1 VDRMHV
7 SHEQQN
13 GESQFQAPALR
24 TVADTADQLR
34 RFNDQM
40 VSWVRDRPLAS
51 VGIALGA
58 GYLLG
63 RVLSRWG

>member
-1 VDRMHV
+1 MDRMHV
-7 SHEQQN
+7 SQHQN
-13 GESQFQAPALR
+13 GESQFQAPAMR
-24 TVADTADQLR
+24 AVADTADQLR
-34 RFNDQM
+34 KYNDEL

-63 RVLSRWG
+63 RLFSRWG